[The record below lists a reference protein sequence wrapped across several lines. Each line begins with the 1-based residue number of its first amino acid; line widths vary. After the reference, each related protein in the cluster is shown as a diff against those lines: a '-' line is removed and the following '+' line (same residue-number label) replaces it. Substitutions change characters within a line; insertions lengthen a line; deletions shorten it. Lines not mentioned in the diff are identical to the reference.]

1 MKQFKTILILCV
13 AISFAFVFSQCK
25 KEKDITVNAH
35 FYYLDT
41 AYKAPVRLFLDNQ
54 DRGVLPKLASMPD
67 CGQADLNNITLS
79 FPLKSGKYKLEVKD
93 TSGNILSSSSFSF
106 SENSSSGS
114 GGVGREESSLSGD
127 CMLLGS
133 GPVDNGPK

>member
-1 MKQFKTILILCV
+1 MKQFKAILILCV

-67 CGQADLNNITLS
+67 CGQADLNSITLS
-79 FPLKSGKYKLEVKD
+79 FPLKSGKYKLE
-93 TSGNILSSSSFSF
+93 
-106 SENSSSGS
+106 
-114 GGVGREESSLSGD
+114 
-127 CMLLGS
+127 
-133 GPVDNGPK
+133 